1 MLSKC
6 FKIVVMCTD
15 QREFGRVCCCGW
27 QRARGFLLF
36 TLTCQWLGLE
46 LYALVKGHPHSRF
59 CVPLHVAC
67 SQFLWLSNM
76 LTHDLIFEEN
86 PPPPLREPAATAPL
100 GTPVVVDNGLTGVP

>member
-46 LYALVKGHPHSRF
+46 LYALVTPEILRALPSM
-59 CVPLHVAC
+59 LHAVNSC
-67 SQFLWLSNM
+67 GS
-76 LTHDLIFEEN
+76 LTC
-86 PPPPLREPAATAPL
+86 
-100 GTPVVVDNGLTGVP
+100 